1 MSQQMNKTKIRF
13 AAFDVVVLIVV
24 AALALTLIFRFT
36 TNMKL
41 YTYNTEKYTVTVRAE
56 GLQYTTIDMI
66 SLSDS
71 VYFENGK
78 YLGQIVSSPTVTPKM
93 VYELGASGDFIPA
106 YYPDNTLVDMT
117 TSLECDL
124 TISDGMLVTQNGVH
138 IAVGSVLKL
147 HTQTVYITVE
157 IVAIEKIEQ

>member
-1 MSQQMNKTKIRF
+1 
-13 AAFDVVVLIVV
+13 
-24 AALALTLIFRFT
+24 
-36 TNMKL
+36 MKL

-147 HTQTVYITVE
+147 HTQTVDITVE

>member
-78 YLGQIVSSPTVTPKM
+78 YLGEIVSSPTVTPKM

-147 HTQTVYITVE
+147 HTQTVDITVE

>member
-56 GLQYTTIDMI
+56 GLQYTTIDML

-78 YLGQIVSSPTVTPKM
+78 YWGQIVSSPTVTPKM

-147 HTQTVYITVE
+147 HTQTVDFTVE

>member
-78 YLGQIVSSPTVTPKM
+78 YLGQIVSSPTVTPMM

-147 HTQTVYITVE
+147 HTQTVDITVE

>member
-13 AAFDVVVLIVV
+13 AGFDVVVLIVV

-147 HTQTVYITVE
+147 HTQTVDITVE

>member
-24 AALALTLIFRFT
+24 AALALTFIFRFT

-56 GLQYTTIDMI
+56 GLQYTTIDML

-147 HTQTVYITVE
+147 HTQTVDITVE

>member
-56 GLQYTTIDMI
+56 GLQYTTIDML

-147 HTQTVYITVE
+147 HTQTVDITVE

>member
-1 MSQQMNKTKIRF
+1 MNKTKIRF

-147 HTQTVYITVE
+147 HTQTVDITVE

>member
-13 AAFDVVVLIVV
+13 AAFDVVVLIVI

-147 HTQTVYITVE
+147 HTQTVDITVE

>member
-147 HTQTVYITVE
+147 HTQTVDITVE

>member
-1 MSQQMNKTKIRF
+1 
-13 AAFDVVVLIVV
+13 
-24 AALALTLIFRFT
+24 
-36 TNMKL
+36 
-41 YTYNTEKYTVTVRAE
+41 
-56 GLQYTTIDMI
+56 MI

-147 HTQTVYITVE
+147 HTQTVDITVE

>member
-41 YTYNTEKYTVTVRAE
+41 YTYNTEKYTVTVRAG

-147 HTQTVYITVE
+147 HTQTVDITVE

>member
-24 AALALTLIFRFT
+24 AALSLTLIFRFT

-56 GLQYTTIDMI
+56 GLQYTTIDML

-71 VYFENGK
+71 VCFENGK

-147 HTQTVYITVE
+147 HTQTVDITVE

>member
-56 GLQYTTIDMI
+56 GLQYTTIDML

-78 YLGQIVSSPTVTPKM
+78 YWGQIVSSPTVTPKM

-147 HTQTVYITVE
+147 HTQTVDITVE

>member
-13 AAFDVVVLIVV
+13 AAFDVVVLIVA

-56 GLQYTTIDMI
+56 GLQYITIDMI

-124 TISDGMLVTQNGVH
+124 HKMAFILPLVRFLSC
-138 IAVGSVLKL
+138 ILKPSIL
-147 HTQTVYITVE
+147 RSRSWLSRKSSNNINCCC
-157 IVAIEKIEQ
+157 IK